1 MSEAERMKP
10 AKPRDLRDAC
20 VAEALLIIGEVGV
33 EGLSIREVA
42 RRLGVSHQAP
52 YKHYPSSDH
61 LLAEVVRRTYA
72 LFSEHLEQR
81 PAGRDADE
89 DMYHM
94 GQAYFR
100 FAQEHPLHYR
110 LMFGTDLP
118 DPSLHPEMMHEA
130 RHAFQILLGAMQRK
144 YKDLAQRTGPEQA
157 QLDALF
163 VWATVHGLSTLLQS
177 NALKQIGFSPAILSA
192 IHHHTLAAIGKA
204 IQAPAT
210 ASQKD

>member
-10 AKPRDLRDAC
+10 GKSRNLRDAC
-20 VAEALLIIGEVGV
+20 VAEALLIIAEVGL

-72 LFSEHLEQR
+72 LFSEHLERR

-89 DMYHM
+89 DMFHM

-100 FAQEHPLHYR
+100 FAQEHPLYYR
-110 LMFGTDLP
+110 LMFGTALP
-118 DPSLHPEMMHEA
+118 DASQHPEMMQEA
-130 RHAFQILLGAMQRK
+130 RHAFQILLDAMQRK
-144 YKDLAQRTGPEQA
+144 YQALAQQTGPEQA

-177 NALKQIGFSPAILSA
+177 DALAKVGFSPAILNS
-192 IHHHTLAAIGKA
+192 IHHHTLICIGKA
-204 IQAPAT
+204 IHPEPPAVD
-210 ASQKD
+210 QD